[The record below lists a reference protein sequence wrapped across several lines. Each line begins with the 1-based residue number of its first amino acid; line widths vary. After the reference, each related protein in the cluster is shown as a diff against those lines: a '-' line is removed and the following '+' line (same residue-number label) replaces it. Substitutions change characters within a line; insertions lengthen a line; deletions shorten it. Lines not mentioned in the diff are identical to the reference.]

1 MYVFLKEGPV
11 HLVEHRREK
20 NNVIARGWSR
30 TALAR
35 FLTTSTIDL
44 TESIY
49 LDETAD
55 YCWRAQI
62 SREEGEQCLKDAY
75 QRIDYDSLKAGVARV
90 GDDTYYDHLVS
101 LHELCKRM
109 MDPRQVGS

>member
-11 HLVEHRREK
+11 HLVAHRTVE
-20 NNVIARGWSR
+20 NDVIARGWSR
-30 TALAR
+30 TALER

-55 YCWRAQI
+55 YCWRAQ
-62 SREEGEQCLKDAY
+62 RRRAVP
-75 QRIDYDSLKAGVARV
+75 QRGLPADRL
-90 GDDTYYDHLVS
+90 
-101 LHELCKRM
+101 
-109 MDPRQVGS
+109 RQPQSWRSTRR